1 MPEKKPKAVNYK
13 LIDDKSIQSLL
24 EEIVSE
30 YHGELMDAHIALAW
44 QKSIKADV
52 DGRLVLGKCVKA
64 TDLQKEFMPYD
75 FVILLNEEVW
85 RNPEFTIEKKKA
97 LLDHELC
104 HAAPALD
111 AETDEQKEDERGR
124 PVWRIRKHDI
134 EEFREIVQR
143 HGCYKGDLE
152 KFAEALLESKQL
164 KMETSEALSSSAVPG
179 RVQSAQSAGR

>member
-1 MPEKKPKAVNYK
+1 MAEPKKVNYK
-13 LIDDKSIQSLL
+13 LIEDKSIHSLL

-30 YHGELMDAHIALAW
+30 YHEELGEAHIALAW
-44 QKSIKADV
+44 QKSIKADK

-64 TDLQKEFMPYD
+64 TDLQKEFASYD
-75 FVILLNEEVW
+75 FIILLNQEVW
-85 RNPEFTIEKKKA
+85 QHESFTIEKKRA
-97 LLDHELC
+97 LIDHELC
-104 HAAPALD
+104 HAAPAID

-164 KMETSEALSSSAVPG
+164 KLATNAA
-179 RVQSAQSAGR
+179 